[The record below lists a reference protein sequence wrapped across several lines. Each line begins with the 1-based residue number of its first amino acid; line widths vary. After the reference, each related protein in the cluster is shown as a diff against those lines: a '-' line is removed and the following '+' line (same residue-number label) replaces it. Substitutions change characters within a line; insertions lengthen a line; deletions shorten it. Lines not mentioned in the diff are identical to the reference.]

1 MFPSFLRKGDKLMQI
16 NGADLQDLTP
26 EELAQMLAE
35 GSPMLVS
42 SRASQQLQDVLLHK
56 TSCHIVTLK
65 VNFPKLNI
73 HVCLSE
79 FIFHKSCTCF
89 LIFLLELMKINL
101 R

>member
-42 SRASQQLQDVLLHK
+42 SPA
-56 TSCHIVTLK
+56 TPGCIVA
-65 VNFPKLNI
+65 
-73 HVCLSE
+73 
-79 FIFHKSCTCF
+79 
-89 LIFLLELMKINL
+89 
-101 R
+101 